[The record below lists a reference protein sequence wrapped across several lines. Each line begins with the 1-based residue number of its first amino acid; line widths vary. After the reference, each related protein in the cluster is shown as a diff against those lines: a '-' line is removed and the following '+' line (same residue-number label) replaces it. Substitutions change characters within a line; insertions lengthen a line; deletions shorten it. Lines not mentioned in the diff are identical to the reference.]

1 MIFRESCLW
10 GFVKQSVFTISLK
23 MNFYREM
30 GLTLFLFIELSTKK
44 IKLGYVYD
52 ADRNE
57 VI

>member
-1 MIFRESCLW
+1 
-10 GFVKQSVFTISLK
+10 